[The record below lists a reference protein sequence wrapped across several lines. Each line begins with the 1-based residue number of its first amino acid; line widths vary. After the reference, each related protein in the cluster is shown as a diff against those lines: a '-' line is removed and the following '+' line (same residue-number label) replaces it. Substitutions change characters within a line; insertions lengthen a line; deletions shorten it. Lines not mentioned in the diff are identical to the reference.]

1 MIYKKIILVLLF
13 ILNTNGY
20 TMSLLKLRCNNDYLS
35 KLTSTNTLKI
45 NTNDGMVYKNRE
57 PIEHITFDKFFIK
70 AVNKNIK
77 KVLVPV
83 TMDRILFEYNDN
95 TEKHILY
102 DKEKEI
108 RKVLAIIELVGDV
121 KIITVSD
128 VYNVFESI
136 YSKYYSTKA
145 I

>member
-1 MIYKKIILVLLF
+1 
-13 ILNTNGY
+13 
-20 TMSLLKLRCNNDYLS
+20 MSLLKLRCNNDYLS
-35 KLTSTNTLKI
+35 KLTSTNTLKR

>member
-13 ILNTNGY
+13 IL
-20 TMSLLKLRCNNDYLS
+20 
-35 KLTSTNTLKI
+35 